1 MKTPLL
7 FCLLSALL
15 DTGTCVSCEVCF
27 SARDSCTGSKQVCSE
42 RMDSCGIIKT
52 ETVVGEIKSPT
63 FMKACVTSSQCGLS
77 TLFMTFGNGIS
88 VSTNIAC
95 CVGQACKTAS
105 VTVPRANTTL
115 NGLHCPAC
123 YSVFTHHCS
132 EEIIDC
138 TGAQTQCVHISG
150 TVKSGGTTVHTT
162 MKGCATESACTNIQ
176 RFKGAFAGFS
186 ADLPTAECRPA
197 SRVASMAPEP
207 ARLVLPALITVLLA
221 NVLS

>member
-7 FCLLSALL
+7 FCLFSALL

-27 SARDSCTGSKQVCSE
+27 STNDSCTGGVQVCSE

-52 ETVVGEIKSPT
+52 ETVAGKIKSPT
-63 FMKACVTSSQCGLS
+63 FIKACMSSKQCGLS
-77 TLFMTFGNGIS
+77 PLYMTFGNGIS
-88 VSTNIAC
+88 MSTNIAC

-105 VTVPRANTTL
+105 VTVPPADTTL
-115 NGLHCPAC
+115 NGLRCPAC

-138 TGAQTQCVHISG
+138 TGAQTQCIHISG

-162 MKGCATESACTNIQ
+162 MKGCATESDCTNIQ
-176 RFKGAFAGFS
+176 KFEGTFAEFNMDYS
-186 ADLPTAECRPA
+186 KAECRPA
-197 SRVASMAPEP
+197 FRATSMAPEP
-207 ARLVLPALITVLLA
+207 ARLVLPGLVTVLLA